1 MDIFPLNTE
10 KNAEQK
16 NETLI
21 AGTDEMHKFSV
32 VRKVLTERIR
42 VRKILKKYLVLRSQG
57 KSQS

>member
-42 VRKILKKYLVLRSQG
+42 VRKTLKNI
-57 KSQS
+57 

>member
-16 NETLI
+16 NETI